1 MSGSQTVMILPQF
14 HEPIMG
20 MEDKQENEE
29 MLITLFKQNCKLI
42 SLLKENNGEAIPVI
56 MNPLVLALFS
66 TEEFI
71 KAADSVLQGMLHEQQ
86 EEKEKWIH
94 LYSQWQKW
102 NKNLAEAYKIMMEE
116 GKTILIPTT
125 VNSIPLTHYRTSLG
139 IEVQVKVSI
148 EMFKKYLGVSPEMF
162 WLPQAAYLP
171 GLDLYLIREGI
182 EASFISSFSYGF
194 SEKERED
201 AEILRSPRGLK
212 LIPVFDHDSQEQ
224 LNEEAPKG
232 ISLVSLELEGGDRSE
247 FDKLSASSFQS
258 WLDAPSS
265 LARIGFG
272 YIGMEKQAP
281 ILQDEAMKNIRIVH
295 EMENRLEKVK
305 SDTDINSSVFHQLT
319 REYMSALQGLN
330 GNYLDSSHFNRIASL
345 VMDGN
350 TDDYFYYH
358 RNKVNQLPS
367 DELLDACTSS
377 QPPLTREENGDA
389 VLILSWEYPPNI
401 VGGLSRHVYDLA
413 NNLVK
418 KGKRVHVLTARSK
431 DSLSYETVEGV
442 TIHRVHPLHPYEE
455 NFFKWVFDLNQSFVQ
470 YAHELISLE
479 KITHIHAH
487 DWIVS
492 TSAIKLKE
500 YYSLPLI
507 TTIHATEH
515 GRNQGIY
522 TELQQKIHQEEQ
534 LLVAASNHLIV
545 CSDHMKEEVK
555 SLFTFDVPIEVIP
568 NGVELERLQ
577 HLPSDQSI
585 QESRPYFF
593 SIGRMVHE
601 KGFET
606 LIRAASLLKNE
617 GHRVSFIIAG
627 KGPMLEHYRQ
637 LVKNENLD
645 DMVFF
650 TGFISDEKRNSYL
663 KDCLAVIFPS
673 LYEPF
678 GIVALEAMAFKKG
691 VVASDTGGLKSIV
704 KHEHTGLL
712 FQPDN
717 ESNLYELLLSLIE
730 EPGKSERLGEVGF
743 RMAKSM
749 FSWERIADQTIHVY
763 EDVLL
768 QTKVEGLR

>member
-1 MSGSQTVMILPQF
+1 MSSRQTVMILPKFQ
-14 HEPIMG
+14 EPIMD
-20 MEDKQENEE
+20 MEDKKECEQRCTVLFKEHLQ
-29 MLITLFKQNCKLI
+29 LITLL
-42 SLLKENNGEAIPVI
+42 NGHDGEPIPVI
-56 MNPLVLALFS
+56 MEPLALCFFS

-71 KAADSVLQGMLHEQQ
+71 DAADSFLQGMLRRE
-86 EEKEKWIH
+86 EEKEKWVHI
-94 LYSQWQKW
+94 YSQWMNW
-102 NKNLAEAYKIMMEE
+102 NKNLSEAYKNLMEE
-116 GKTILIPTT
+116 GKTVLIPTAL
-125 VNSIPLTHYRTSLG
+125 NEIPLTHYRTSRGMEL
-139 IEVQVKVSI
+139 QVKVSI
-148 EMFKKYLGVSPEMF
+148 EIFKEYLGVSPVFF

-171 GLDLYLIREGI
+171 GLDLYLIKEGI
-182 EASFISSFSYGF
+182 EASFISSFSCKF
-194 SEKERED
+194 SEKERAD

-212 LIPVFDHDSQEQ
+212 LIPVFDEDHQDQVIKERTQ
-224 LNEEAPKG
+224 G
-232 ISLVSLELEGGDRSE
+232 ISLVTCKLDGREKPVLSGHSSSLEG
-247 FDKLSASSFQS
+247 
-258 WLDAPSS
+258 WLHAPSS

-272 YIGMEKQAP
+272 YLGMEGQTP
-281 ILQDEAMKNIRIVH
+281 ILQDAAMKNMRKVH
-295 EMENRLEKVK
+295 NMEETLEKML
-305 SDTDINSSVFHQLT
+305 SGMEMNRSGSHQLS
-319 REYMSALQGLN
+319 REFISALQGLN
-330 GNYLDSSHFNRIASL
+330 VKELDTSHFNRIASL
-345 VMDGN
+345 IIDGDS
-350 TDDYFYYH
+350 DDHFFYH
-358 RNKVNQLPS
+358 RNKVNPLPS
-367 DELLDACTSS
+367 DELLGTCLREQRSSS
-377 QPPLTREENGDA
+377 QEEKRDA

-431 DSLSYETVEGV
+431 DSLPYETVEGV

-455 NFFKWVFDLNQSFVQ
+455 NFFNWVFDLNQAFVH
-470 YAHELISLE
+470 YAHELISKE

-500 YYSLPLI
+500 FHSLPLI

-534 LLVAASNHLIV
+534 MLVSASDHLIV
-545 CSDHMKEEVK
+545 CSDHMKEEVR
-555 SLFTFDVPIEVIP
+555 SLFTFEAPIEVIP
-568 NGVELERLQ
+568 NGVELERLE
-577 HLPSDQSI
+577 HLSSEHSI
-585 QESRPYFF
+585 EEKRPYFF

-606 LIRAASLLKNE
+606 LIRAASLLKGE
-617 GHRVSFIIAG
+617 GHEVSFIIAG

-637 LVKNENLD
+637 IVQNEHLD

-663 KDCLAVIFPS
+663 KNCLAVIFPS

-678 GIVALEAMAFKKG
+678 GIVALEAMAFRKG

-704 KHEHTGLL
+704 KHEHTGLV

-717 ESNLYELLLSLIE
+717 EFNLYTLLLSLINDPE
-730 EPGKSERLGEVGF
+730 KSERLGEKGF
-743 RMAKSM
+743 RMAKSL
-749 FSWERIADQTIHVY
+749 FSWERIADQTMHVY

-768 QTKVEGLR
+768 QAKVEGLR

>member
-14 HEPIMG
+14 NEPIMG

-29 MLITLFKQNCKLI
+29 VLITLFKENCKLI

-56 MNPLVLALFS
+56 MNPLVLAFFS
-66 TEEFI
+66 TEEFLD
-71 KAADSVLQGMLHEQQ
+71 AADSFLQRMLHEEQ

-94 LYSQWQKW
+94 LYSQWLKW

-116 GKTILIPTT
+116 GKAILIPTT

-171 GLDLYLIREGI
+171 GLDLYLLREGI

-194 SEKERED
+194 SEKDREG

-224 LNEEAPKG
+224 LNGEAPKG
-232 ISLVSLELEGGDRSE
+232 ISLVTLELKGSDRAE
-247 FDKLSASSFQS
+247 LNKLSSSSLQS
-258 WLDAPSS
+258 WIDAPSS

-295 EMENRLEKVK
+295 EMEDRLGQVK
-305 SDTDINSSVFHQLT
+305 SDTDINSAVFHQLT

-330 GNYLDSSHFNRIASL
+330 GNDLNSSHFNRIASL

-350 TDDYFYYH
+350 TDDYFFYH
-358 RNKVNQLPS
+358 RNKVNNLPC
-367 DELLDACTSS
+367 DELLDACTRTES
-377 QPPLTREENGDA
+377 PLSREENGEA

-418 KGKRVHVLTARSK
+418 KGKRVHVLTARSN
-431 DSLSYETVEGV
+431 DSVSYETVEGV

-470 YAHELISLE
+470 YAHELISQE

-534 LLVAASNHLIV
+534 LLIAASNHLIV

-555 SLFTFDVPIEVIP
+555 SLFTFEAPIEVIP

-577 HLPSDQSI
+577 HLPSDHSI

-606 LIRAASLLKNE
+606 LIRAASLLKGG

-650 TGFISDEKRNSYL
+650 TGFISDEKRNRYL

-730 EPGKSERLGEVGF
+730 EPGKSERLGEIGF

-749 FSWERIADQTIHVY
+749 FGWERIADQTIHVY